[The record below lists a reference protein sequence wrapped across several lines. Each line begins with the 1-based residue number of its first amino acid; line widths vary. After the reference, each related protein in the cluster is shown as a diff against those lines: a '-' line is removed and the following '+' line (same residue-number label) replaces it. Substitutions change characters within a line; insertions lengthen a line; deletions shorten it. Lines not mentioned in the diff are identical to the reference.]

1 MPRDQLKP
9 RVPLLW
15 GGAAWPPAARFT
27 DVNRVRATVA
37 LPVLLAA
44 LALVLRLYGLSD
56 KPLWYDEIVTLNRA
70 NLPLAELVIDALKQK
85 HYPTYFLLLGPFASA
100 DIDGWMLRFP
110 SAVFGAVCV
119 LLVSRLAAEMRGP
132 RTGLGAGLLMAL
144 SPFEVQFGQ
153 EARSYTLTSCL
164 VLVAIWGLVRIANRP
179 EVAALPV
186 SRPAALR
193 GAWVTYTLGTIGA
206 LFVQNIAIPWL
217 LVSNLA
223 MLAIVHHAAS
233 ERRGLLR
240 NWALAQ
246 VVILLLWIPALIAMW
261 LANRGAV
268 LSGLEWVPK
277 VTWENICSIVAAVY
291 LFRISDLMTF
301 VLLPTPL
308 PGFGA
313 GVVMFATFGAWRLK
327 TDPAMLAVI
336 GLAFLAMPIA
346 ILVMSAFQAML
357 VPRYLMWSTGPFF
370 VLAGIGA
377 AALPARF
384 FPLIAVAVAVG
395 GTVSLAP
402 YYSSETKPRW
412 DRAAAYLADNA
423 RPQDIIIAQTQA
435 AKFVLASYAERFRL
449 DSKIPIVAWNPH
461 DTARRAEEG
470 KRDWAVYGR
479 FDQGTQEPEE
489 DFRQKW
495 SAFGI
500 PGEQVR
506 FGSHILIL
514 RFDNST
520 MGTQRSPTSVPTG
533 AGRRH
538 YPRLSFYTP
547 NP

>member
-1 MPRDQLKP
+1 
-9 RVPLLW
+9 
-15 GGAAWPPAARFT
+15 
-27 DVNRVRATVA
+27 
-37 LPVLLAA
+37 LAA

-70 NLPLAELVIDALKQK
+70 NLPLAELVIDALKHK
-85 HYPTYFLLLGPFASA
+85 HFPTYFLLLGPFASA
-100 DIDGWMLRFP
+100 DIDAWMLRFP

-119 LLVSRLAAEMRGP
+119 LLVSRLAAEIRGP

-179 EVAALPV
+179 EAAALPV
-186 SRPAALR
+186 SRPEALR

-206 LFVQNIAIPWL
+206 LLVLNIAIPWL

-223 MLAIVHHAAS
+223 MLAIVRHAAC
-233 ERRGLLR
+233 ERRGLLH

-246 VVILLLWIPALIAMW
+246 VVILLLWVPALIAMW

-268 LSGLEWVPK
+268 LSGLEWVSK
-277 VTWENICSIVAAVY
+277 TTWENIWSIVAAVY

-313 GVVMFATFGAWRLK
+313 GVVMFALFGAWRLK

-346 ILVMSAFQAML
+346 ILVMSAFQPML

-384 FPLIAVAVAVG
+384 FPLIAVAITVG

-412 DRAAAYLADNA
+412 DRAAAYLVNNA
-423 RPQDIIIAQTQA
+423 RPQDVIIAQNQA
-435 AKFVLASYAERFRL
+435 AKFVLASYANRFQL
-449 DSKIPIVAWNPH
+449 DSKIPIVAWNNLH
-461 DTARRAEEG
+461 DTARRVEEG
-470 KRDWAVYGR
+470 ERAWAVYGR
-479 FDQGTQEPEE
+479 YGQETQEPEE
-489 DFRQKW
+489 GFRQKW
-495 SAFGI
+495 SGFGI

-514 RFDNST
+514 RFDNSAL
-520 MGTQRSPTSVPTG
+520 GTQRTSDRRSTG

>member
-1 MPRDQLKP
+1 
-9 RVPLLW
+9 
-15 GGAAWPPAARFT
+15 
-27 DVNRVRATVA
+27 
-37 LPVLLAA
+37 
-44 LALVLRLYGLSD
+44 
-56 KPLWYDEIVTLNRA
+56 
-70 NLPLAELVIDALKQK
+70 
-85 HYPTYFLLLGPFASA
+85 
-100 DIDGWMLRFP
+100 
-110 SAVFGAVCV
+110 
-119 LLVSRLAAEMRGP
+119 
-132 RTGLGAGLLMAL
+132 
-144 SPFEVQFGQ
+144 
-153 EARSYTLTSCL
+153 
-164 VLVAIWGLVRIANRP
+164 
-179 EVAALPV
+179 
-186 SRPAALR
+186 
-193 GAWVTYTLGTIGA
+193 
-206 LFVQNIAIPWL
+206 
-217 LVSNLA
+217 
-223 MLAIVHHAAS
+223 
-233 ERRGLLR
+233 
-240 NWALAQ
+240 
-246 VVILLLWIPALIAMW
+246 
-261 LANRGAV
+261 
-268 LSGLEWVPK
+268 
-277 VTWENICSIVAAVY
+277 
-291 LFRISDLMTF
+291 MTF

-313 GVVMFATFGAWRLK
+313 GVVMFALFGAWRLK

-346 ILVMSAFQAML
+346 ILVMSAFQPML

-423 RPQDIIIAQTQA
+423 RPQDVIIAQNQGV
-435 AKFVLASYAERFRL
+435 KFVLASYAERFRL

-495 SAFGI
+495 SALGI

>member
-179 EVAALPV
+179 EAAALPV
-186 SRPAALR
+186 SRPAALP

-223 MLAIVHHAAS
+223 MLAIVHHAAC
-233 ERRGLLR
+233 ERKGLLR

-246 VVILLLWIPALIAMW
+246 VVILLLWVPALIAMW

-291 LFRISDLMTF
+291 LFRISDPTSPTGSTPNCARPLGFNTK
-301 VLLPTPL
+301 LLAL
-308 PGFGA
+308 RHFSRA
-313 GVVMFATFGAWRLK
+313 RVMFA
-327 TDPAMLAVI
+327 
-336 GLAFLAMPIA
+336 
-346 ILVMSAFQAML
+346 
-357 VPRYLMWSTGPFF
+357 
-370 VLAGIGA
+370 
-377 AALPARF
+377 
-384 FPLIAVAVAVG
+384 
-395 GTVSLAP
+395 
-402 YYSSETKPRW
+402 
-412 DRAAAYLADNA
+412 
-423 RPQDIIIAQTQA
+423 
-435 AKFVLASYAERFRL
+435 
-449 DSKIPIVAWNPH
+449 
-461 DTARRAEEG
+461 
-470 KRDWAVYGR
+470 
-479 FDQGTQEPEE
+479 
-489 DFRQKW
+489 
-495 SAFGI
+495 
-500 PGEQVR
+500 
-506 FGSHILIL
+506 
-514 RFDNST
+514 
-520 MGTQRSPTSVPTG
+520 
-533 AGRRH
+533 
-538 YPRLSFYTP
+538 
-547 NP
+547 

>member
-1 MPRDQLKP
+1 M
-9 RVPLLW
+9 
-15 GGAAWPPAARFT
+15 
-27 DVNRVRATVA
+27 TVA

-100 DIDGWMLRFP
+100 GIDGWMLRFP
-110 SAVFGAVCV
+110 SAVFGAMCV

-153 EARSYTLTSCL
+153 EARSYTLTSRL
-164 VLVAIWGLVRIANRP
+164 VLVAIWGLVRIGSRLAARPVGRP
-179 EVAALPV
+179 ET
-186 SRPAALR
+186 LR
-193 GAWVTYTLGTIGA
+193 GAWVAYTLGTTGA
-206 LFVQNIAIPWL
+206 LFVHNIAIPWL

-223 MLAIVHHAAS
+223 MLAIVHHAAC

-246 VVILLLWIPALIAMW
+246 VVILLLWVPALIAMW
-261 LANRGAV
+261 LANRGAA

-277 VTWENICSIVAAVY
+277 VTWENISSIVAAVY

-313 GVVMFATFGAWRLK
+313 GVVMFALFGAWRLK

-346 ILVMSAFQAML
+346 ILVMSAFQPML

-370 VLAGIGA
+370 VLAGVGA

-384 FPLIAVAVAVG
+384 FPLIAVAIAAG

-423 RPQDIIIAQTQA
+423 RPQDIIIAQNQA
-435 AKFVLASYAERFRL
+435 AEFVLASYAKRFQL
-449 DSKIPIVAWNPH
+449 DSKIPIVAWNNPQ

-470 KRDWAVYGR
+470 ERAWAVYGR
-479 FDQGTQEPEE
+479 FGQETQEPEE
-489 DFRQKW
+489 GFRQKW

-500 PGEQVR
+500 PSEQVR

-520 MGTQRSPTSVPTG
+520 MGAQRKSNPTG

>member
-15 GGAAWPPAARFT
+15 GAAAWPPAARFT

-179 EVAALPV
+179 EAAALPV

-193 GAWVTYTLGTIGA
+193 GAWVAYTLGTIGA

-223 MLAIVHHAAS
+223 MLVIVHHAAC

-246 VVILLLWIPALIAMW
+246 FVI
-261 LANRGAV
+261 
-268 LSGLEWVPK
+268 
-277 VTWENICSIVAAVY
+277 
-291 LFRISDLMTF
+291 
-301 VLLPTPL
+301 LPTPL

-313 GVVMFATFGAWRLK
+313 GVVMFALFGAWRLK

-346 ILVMSAFQAML
+346 ILVMSAFQPML

-423 RPQDIIIAQTQA
+423 RPQDIIIAQNQA

-449 DSKIPIVAWNPH
+449 DSKIPILAWNPH